1 MANNF
6 LHKYGINY
14 NAGGL
19 YGATT
24 KLFGGMT
31 GTSKSG
37 KAM

>member
-14 NAGGL
+14 DVGGL
-19 YGATT
+19 YGTTT

-31 GTSKSG
+31 GTSKAG